1 MKWNNRG
8 HEFDEVYENIRSCQG
23 FYLFGAGHD
32 GAMVQDILLSRYQ
45 TIPVLGFL
53 DNDESKQGGIFKG
66 MPVYAPQKA
75 LLSEGAGIIV
85 SFASEMT
92 GEIDRQLSEM
102 GLVLGKDFWHYE
114 EFLSVVAAYA
124 YDEWFV
130 PSISFI
136 PITACNLRC
145 EACLNFTTYCSRFE
159 VRPLEEV
166 KADLDLFFA
175 HIDYIGLLLISG
187 GEPLLYPHLAE
198 CMRYIMERY
207 SSKIYSLETVT
218 NGTVTPPS
226 AFLEALRELDI
237 KITVDD
243 YRDALPEYRDSFEK
257 NLELL
262 LKYGG
267 SEKVISKKYDT
278 WIDLYPYSQKEK
290 TPEELTEKYSRCHV
304 PWQEY
309 YKGRLYTC
317 NYASFAAKTGITPP
331 IDAAE
336 TYDLRAHT
344 RKNVKEAAEFR
355 AGYSQKGYA
364 QFCRQCAGYVEINPH
379 KVRPAVQK
387 REE

>member
-85 SFASEMT
+85 SFASEMM

-145 EACLNFTTYCSRFE
+145 EACINFTTYCSRFE

-166 KADLDLFFA
+166 KADLDLFFSCVG
-175 HIDYIGLLLISG
+175 YIGLLHISG

-218 NGTVTPPS
+218 NGTVTPP
-226 AFLEALRELDI
+226 
-237 KITVDD
+237 
-243 YRDALPEYRDSFEK
+243 
-257 NLELL
+257 
-262 LKYGG
+262 
-267 SEKVISKKYDT
+267 
-278 WIDLYPYSQKEK
+278 KEK

-317 NYASFAAKTGITPP
+317 NYASFAAKAGITPP

>member
-1 MKWNNRG
+1 M
-8 HEFDEVYENIRSCQG
+8 
-23 FYLFGAGHD
+23 
-32 GAMVQDILLSRYQ
+32 
-45 TIPVLGFL
+45 
-53 DNDESKQGGIFKG
+53 
-66 MPVYAPQKA
+66 
-75 LLSEGAGIIV
+75 
-85 SFASEMT
+85 
-92 GEIDRQLSEM
+92 
-102 GLVLGKDFWHYE
+102 
-114 EFLSVVAAYA
+114 
-124 YDEWFV
+124 
-130 PSISFI
+130 
-136 PITACNLRC
+136 
-145 EACLNFTTYCSRFE
+145 
-159 VRPLEEV
+159 RPLEEV

-267 SEKVISKKYDT
+267 GEKVISKKYDT

-309 YKGRLYTC
+309 YKL
-317 NYASFAAKTGITPP
+317 SLIH
-331 IDAAE
+331 I
-336 TYDLRAHT
+336 
-344 RKNVKEAAEFR
+344 
-355 AGYSQKGYA
+355 
-364 QFCRQCAGYVEINPH
+364 
-379 KVRPAVQK
+379 
-387 REE
+387 